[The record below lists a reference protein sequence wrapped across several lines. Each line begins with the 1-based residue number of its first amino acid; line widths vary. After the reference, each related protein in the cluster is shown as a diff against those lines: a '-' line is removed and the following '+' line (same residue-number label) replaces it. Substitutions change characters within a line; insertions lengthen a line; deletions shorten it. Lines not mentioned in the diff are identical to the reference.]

1 MSISQSIDGIARKEY
16 DAIVLEL
23 AKALDAGADVCAVK
37 GLSYR
42 DSEGNVVHNEDMDPI
57 EDMDAIPFAA
67 RFIKEH
73 LDVDD
78 YVFPAAALPE
88 IQIFTGRGCPARFA
102 CIRRQCMDISIAP
115 EVRKTLSANLSI
127 L

>member
-1 MSISQSIDGIARKEY
+1 M
-16 DAIVLEL
+16 LEL

-42 DSEGNVVHNEDMDPI
+42 DSEGNVVHNEDMDLI
-57 EDMDAIPFAA
+57 EDMDTIPFAA

-73 LDVDD
+73 LDIDD

-88 IQIFTGRGCPARFA
+88 IQIFTGRGCPARCSFCVYPQTMHGHKYRA
-102 CIRRQCMDISIAP
+102 R
-115 EVRKTLSANLSI
+115 SAENVVGELSI